1 MIKTILTVIM
11 VMVMF
16 AVMMI
21 TMSGCSAE
29 DKWDITRDYERDLQ
43 ALCGEYHGTK
53 NDTYRECVSTNLID
67 GLVENINKQYN
78 Q

>member
-43 ALCGEYHGTK
+43 AVCGEYLGTK
-53 NDTYRECVSTNLID
+53 SDEYNKCVSVNLTEGIIK
-67 GLVENINKQYN
+67 GINKQYN